1 MALGATAP
9 DVRRMVIRDGVRLV
23 LIGIACGA
31 PVAIALAFLIRQL
44 LLVEPLDPVAFLVV
58 PLLLTACAAV
68 ASYLPARRASARD
81 PLVALRAE

>member
-1 MALGATAP
+1 MI
-9 DVRRMVIRDGVRLV
+9 IRDGVRLV

-31 PVAIALAFLIRQL
+31 PVATSLALLMRQL
-44 LLVEPLDPVAFLVV
+44 LLVEPLDPVSFVCV
-58 PLLLTACAAV
+58 PLLLVVCAVV